1 MSLRKRG
8 LAAGIILA
16 SGALALSACSSGGS
30 GGSSTGGTGSS
41 GGTFSIAIEAPQ
53 SGLAPTN
60 CYDLYCAQVDQGLY
74 TGLFEFITDDS
85 GAMVPQNSFLT
96 KSVTPSD
103 DNKTYTIEINEGNAF
118 TNGEKVT
125 AQTFVDT
132 FNFAANGGNGQQLG
146 FIFGPSQLNVVGYDK
161 VSGTDSTDGK
171 MAGLKAVNDTTL
183 EIQLAAPLNQS
194 LFMNFMAGPQI
205 YPMPSEAFKDLKAYQ
220 KQPIGNGPYK
230 LEAAWDNATGGKLV
244 KNPDFNGTAGSA
256 DSIDVRIYSSNDALW
271 ADLQGN
277 NLDVATTLPQ
287 NSLASASSVLGDRYI
302 NDPGGLQYSY
312 YGFAADDPTYK
323 SKDVR
328 IAIAKAI
335 NTEEINQKLYYGT
348 RQAGQSFAPSTIA
361 GGGTDIC
368 GDNCVFDAAAAKSLL
383 DKAGGLPSGSKVHVT
398 KLANET
404 GDVQTAI
411 CNQIQ
416 ANLGVEC
423 VVDTYKD
430 FGTFLDAQENKEV
443 PDGTLIGS
451 GWIADNPTIQN
462 MITANFTSDSPNN
475 YVGYKSEQ
483 FDKLL
488 LEGTQAKDDSEQIAK
503 WQEAEKTLL
512 TDFPAWPFQLRNT
525 VGGYSTKVGNVSI
538 NPGGFVNLSTITVNQ

>member
-1 MSLRKRG
+1 MSLRTRG
-8 LAAGIILA
+8 LAAGTVLVA
-16 SGALALSACSSGGS
+16 GALALTACSSGSG
-30 GGSSTGGTGSS
+30 GGSSSGGTGGT

-53 SGLAPTN
+53 YGLAPTN
-60 CYDLYCAQVDQGLY
+60 CYDLYCAQVDQAMY
-74 TGLFEFITDDS
+74 TGLFDFVTDDS
-85 GAMVPQNSFLT
+85 GAFVPQNSPLT

-103 DNKTYTIEINEGNAF
+103 DNKTYTIELNPGNKF
-118 TNGEKVT
+118 TNGEAVT

-171 MAGLKAVNDTTL
+171 MEGLKAKSDTTL
-183 EIQLAAPLNQS
+183 EMTLAAPLNLS
-194 LFMNFMAGPQI
+194 LFQNFVAGPQI
-205 YPMPSEAFKDLKAYQ
+205 YPMPKEAFKDIKAYQ
-220 KQPIGNGPYK
+220 KQPIGNGAYK
-230 LEAAWDNATGGKLV
+230 LDGPWDNSTGGKLV
-244 KNPDFNGTAGSA
+244 KNPDYSGPAGSA
-256 DSIDVRIYSSNDALW
+256 DSIDVRIYASNDALW

-277 NLDVATTLPQ
+277 TLDVATTLPQ
-287 NSLASASSVLGDRYI
+287 NALGSAESVLGDRYI

-312 YGFAADDPTYK
+312 YGFAADDPTYQ

-335 NTEEINQKLYYGT
+335 NTEEINQKLYFGT
-348 RQAGQSFAPSTIA
+348 RQAGTSFAPSTIA

-368 GDNCVFDAAAAKSLL
+368 GDNCVFDAAAAKALL

-423 VVDTYKD
+423 IVDSYKD
-430 FGTFLDAQENKEV
+430 FGTFLEAQEAKEV

-488 LEGTQAKDDSEQIAK
+488 LEGTQAKDDAEQISK
-503 WQEAEKTLL
+503 WQEAEKVLL
-512 TDFPAWPFQLRNT
+512 TDFPAWPFQMRNN
-525 VGGYSTKVGNVSI
+525 VGGYSTRVSNVAI